1 MNKKNKNNRKGFTL
15 IELIAV
21 ILVLGLVLVMVYQNF
36 FFQEK
41 ALRRQREWSEINIK
55 GRKASTYIARELRSV
70 GYSSSLLG
78 GGHSFGIINGTSNGI
93 VYSHD
98 IDGPLGGLVDLP
110 EDIHSMMVSGDTF
123 YIDGDF
129 ACDGAVSLD
138 FIYIDTTGA
147 TVATVNEVDS
157 NGNWV
162 LPGGSFPI
170 ERVGYTLG
178 LYSTRAGYKDTIEY
192 SGVVSFRNK
201 RP

>member
-1 MNKKNKNNRKGFTL
+1 MEKKNKNKKGFTL
-15 IELIAV
+15 IELTAV

-55 GRKASTYIARELRSV
+55 GRKTSTYIARELRCV

-98 IDGPLGGLVDLP
+98 IDGPSGGFVDLP

-129 ACDGAVSLD
+129 ACDCIISLN
-138 FIYIDTTGA
+138 FVFTDTTGA
-147 TVATVNEVDS
+147 TVATVSEVDS
-157 NGNWV
+157 AGNWV
-162 LPGGSFPI
+162 LVGGAHPI
-170 ERVGYTLG
+170 ERVGYTLE
-178 LYSTRAGYKDTIEY
+178 LYSRRAGYKDTIDY
-192 SGVVSFRNK
+192 NGVISFRNK